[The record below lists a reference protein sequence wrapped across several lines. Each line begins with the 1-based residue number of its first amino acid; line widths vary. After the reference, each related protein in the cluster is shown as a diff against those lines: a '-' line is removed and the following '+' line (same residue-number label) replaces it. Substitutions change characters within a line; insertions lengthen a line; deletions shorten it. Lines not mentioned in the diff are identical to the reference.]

1 MWFLNKETG
10 LKWEVENKDL
20 IERLK
25 SNETYEIID
34 EDSNEKIT
42 NKKQSKK

>member
-10 LKWEVENKDL
+10 LKWEIENKDL

-25 SNETYEIID
+25 NYDTYEIIA
-34 EDSNEKIT
+34 EDINEKTT

>member
-25 SNETYEIID
+25 CNEAYEIID
-34 EDSNEKIT
+34 EDSNEKTT

>member
-10 LKWEVENKDL
+10 LKWKVENNDL
-20 IERLK
+20 IERLTC
-25 SNETYEIID
+25 NDTYEIID
-34 EDSNEKIT
+34 EDSNEKTT

>member
-25 SNETYEIID
+25 YNEAYEIID
-34 EDSNEKIT
+34 EDSNEKT
-42 NKKQSKK
+42 PNKKQIKK